1 MAIGMSGLV
10 SGLDTETIVSALVS
24 GYKTKKDDMTK
35 EQTKLE
41 WKMDAWKDLN
51 KKVYSMYSKSLSNL
65 RFSSGYIKKA
75 TSISDSTIAKITAGS
90 SSVNGTQTLAVK
102 QLAKSGYLTG
112 GKVSNV
118 NDKSSKITASST
130 LADLGITDSA
140 SFVVGAGDSE
150 KTITVD
156 GTTSVS
162 ALVKKLQDA
171 GVNASF
177 DEKNQRFFVSSKES
191 GADNDFTILANNY
204 NGSKALSA
212 LGLSTKVSDTEIDNY
227 KKWAAYTDA
236 DFATAKQDAIE
247 SAYASSKT
255 TESAQKTA
263 LTKEITT
270 LNNQDTAIYQAKFL
284 QELKAGL
291 TSASTSE
298 DIEKALSDKE
308 TYLKTLVADET
319 DETKKEE
326 YRRQLAAFTSLK
338 SGLKSKNGSYSYDT
352 ISSQLDKVEKSIT
365 LTEADYDKQLAAN
378 AVKRAKNTEI
388 INDAD
393 KLKEYTDDVNAGIY
407 NTVASDVSKNCDERR
422 ELSKAFMAQY
432 NYSVALEEAKKT
444 NGTVDAQIEKAYNES
459 VAKYDNLLGTSDN
472 GSGNGATR
480 VNGQDAIIYLNGAK
494 FENNDNTFLVNGLTI
509 TATEVTGVNEDGSL
523 KTVSLT
529 TSDDTDAI
537 YDSIRDFLTEYNSI
551 INEMDKLYNADS
563 SKGYEP
569 LTDDEK
575 SELSDDEI
583 EKWETKIKDS
593 LLKGDTTLNSVAQAM
608 KNVMQQGFT
617 VNGKTMY
624 LSNFGIGTLSY
635 FTAADNEKSALHID
649 GDEEDSATSANADK
663 LKSMIANDPD
673 TVVSFFTQLS
683 NSLYKELTNKMSA
696 TDFSSTYTLYNDK
709 QMQSEYSQ
717 YTKKI
722 AEQETKITWWENYYY
737 SQFTA
742 MEKALSS
749 LNSQQSA
756 LSGLLGS

>member
-1 MAIGMSGLV
+1 M
-10 SGLDTETIVSALVS
+10 
-24 GYKTKKDDMTK
+24 
-35 EQTKLE
+35 
-41 WKMDAWKDLN
+41 
-51 KKVYSMYSKSLSNL
+51 
-65 RFSSGYIKKA
+65 
-75 TSISDSTIAKITAGS
+75 
-90 SSVNGTQTLAVK
+90 AVK